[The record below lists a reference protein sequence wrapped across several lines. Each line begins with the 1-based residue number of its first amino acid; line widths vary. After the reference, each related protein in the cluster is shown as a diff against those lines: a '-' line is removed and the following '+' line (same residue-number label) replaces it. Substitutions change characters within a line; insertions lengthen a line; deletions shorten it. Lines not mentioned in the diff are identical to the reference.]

1 MMLEENRAQSSLELL
16 LLIGGGIIIAAVV
29 GFFIKNLYNTG
40 ANPLLNSATNKVMG
54 DL

>member
-1 MMLEENRAQSSLELL
+1 MLEENRAQSSLELL
-16 LLIGGGIIIAAVV
+16 VLLGGGIILAAIV

-40 ANPLLNSATNKVMG
+40 AKPLINSATNKVMG